1 MDYLGSCIIRSM
13 KSASATSTEHRAY
26 SLLALSLVAL
36 LLALCCAGCL
46 GSKTG
51 EVVVNNVY
59 DEMLACDVV
68 EFAEAADAR
77 YEGEWRKL
85 DDGLELKGEEEGI
98 LVRYYLGRYFD
109 DEGVP
114 YKLEF
119 AKTVYVPLS
128 DGGILQVRKGEV
140 YSGKTG
146 ALREEDT
153 TYRRSDPRDGDIRD
167 DPYRNEYPYTYINAE
182 EAEAELESSGVSE
195 LVDRL
200 MSSPSGYFVN
210 LYFGCM
216 ESSFSAGDLGMFED
230 RREQAS
236 Q

>member
-13 KSASATSTEHRAY
+13 KSASATLTEHRAY

-51 EVVVNNVY
+51 EVSANNVY
-59 DEMLACDVV
+59 DEMLTCDVV

-77 YEGEWRKL
+77 YESEWRKL

-98 LVRYYLGRYFD
+98 LVRCYLGRYFD
-109 DEGVP
+109 DDGAP
-114 YKLEF
+114 YKLTF
-119 AKTVYVPLS
+119 SKTVYVPLP
-128 DGGILQVRKGEV
+128 DGGILQVKKSEV

-153 TYRRSDPRDGDIRD
+153 TYRRSDPKDGDIRD

-200 MSSPSGYFVN
+200 MSSPSGYFVD
-210 LYFGCM
+210 LYLGCM

>member
-1 MDYLGSCIIRSM
+1 M
-13 KSASATSTEHRAY
+13 KKS
-26 SLLALSLVAL
+26 
-36 LLALCCAGCL
+36 
-46 GSKTG
+46 
-51 EVVVNNVY
+51 
-59 DEMLACDVV
+59 
-68 EFAEAADAR
+68 
-77 YEGEWRKL
+77 
-85 DDGLELKGEEEGI
+85 
-98 LVRYYLGRYFD
+98 
-109 DEGVP
+109 
-114 YKLEF
+114 
-119 AKTVYVPLS
+119 
-128 DGGILQVRKGEV
+128 EV

-200 MSSPSGYFVN
+200 MSSPSGCFVD

-216 ESSFSAGDLGMFED
+216 ESSFSAGDIGMFED